1 MLNTCLFL
9 INYITNFTVIF
20 TDLLELCQKKQ
31 LECYNHMTRS
41 FNIIYKLIK
50 VFLIFI
56 NFFYL
61 VNAITFRFIFIV
73 RFIFNFR
80 STLNIIMLVL
90 RFLNINTLYILELIA
105 YINYLYDTVF

>member
-1 MLNTCLFL
+1 
-9 INYITNFTVIF
+9 
-20 TDLLELCQKKQ
+20 
-31 LECYNHMTRS
+31 MTRS

-80 STLNIIMLVL
+80 PTLNIIMLVL
-90 RFLNINTLYILELIA
+90 RFSNINTLYILELIA
-105 YINYLYDTVF
+105 YINYLYGIVF